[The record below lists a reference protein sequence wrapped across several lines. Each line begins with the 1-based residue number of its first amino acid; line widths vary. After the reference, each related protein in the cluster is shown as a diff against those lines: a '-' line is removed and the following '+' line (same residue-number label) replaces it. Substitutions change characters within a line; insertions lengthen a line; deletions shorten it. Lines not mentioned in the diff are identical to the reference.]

1 MFVLRWLSRLPFPVL
16 YAFSDFLFFISYYL
30 IGYRKA
36 LVQRNLRNS
45 FPEKSEAEIK
55 RIQKDFYHNLCDYVV
70 ETIKLL
76 SITPEELK
84 RRLVYKNPEIVKQF
98 SDKNQSI
105 LLLTSHQFNWEW
117 LLASGCLYLPLGVD
131 FVYQA
136 QSNKTFNEFSLLG
149 RTRFGAFPVERSQV
163 GREAIKRKGVLRG
176 IAVVADQFPGHFHN
190 KKYWTQ
196 FLNQK
201 TAFFLGLGQLA
212 FLTQYPAVFFGVKKI
227 KRGYYEAEGFVVSQ
241 PPYGRESQQIVE
253 DYIQA
258 TERIIKQQPEG
269 WLWSHNRWKTQTESD

>member
-16 YAFSDFLFFISYYL
+16 YAFSDFLFFVSYYL

-36 LVQRNLRNS
+36 LVRRNLLNS
-45 FPEKSEAEIK
+45 FNEKSEAEIK
-55 RIQKDFYHNLCDYVV
+55 RIQKDFYHNLCDYAV

-131 FVYQA
+131 FVYQT
-136 QSNKTFNEFSLLG
+136 QSNKTFNEFSLLS

-163 GREAIKRKGVLRG
+163 GREAIKRKDVLRG
-176 IAVVADQFPGHFHN
+176 IAVIADQFPGHFHN

-196 FLNQK
+196 FLNQN

-241 PPYGRESQQIVE
+241 PPYERESQQIVE

-258 TERIIKQQPEG
+258 TERIIKQQPAG

>member
-16 YAFSDFLFFISYYL
+16 YTFSDFLFFIAYYL

-36 LVQRNLRNS
+36 LVRRNLRNS
-45 FPEKSEAEIK
+45 FPEKYEAEIK
-55 RIQKDFYHNLCDYVV
+55 SIQKDFYHNLCDYAV

-84 RRLVYKNPEIVKQF
+84 QRLVYKNPEIVKQF
-98 SDKNQSI
+98 SDKNQSV

-117 LLASGCLYLPLGVD
+117 LLASGCLYLPVSVD
-131 FVYQA
+131 FVYQV

-149 RTRFGAFPVERSQV
+149 RTRFGAFPIERSQV
-163 GREAIKRKGVLRG
+163 GREAIKRKDVLRG
-176 IAVVADQFPGHFHN
+176 IADVADQFPGHFHN

-258 TERIIKQQPEG
+258 TERIIKQQPAG
-269 WLWSHNRWKTQTESD
+269 WLWSHNRWKTQPGSD

>member
-1 MFVLRWLSRLPFPVL
+1 MLVLRWLSRIPFPVL

-36 LVQRNLRNS
+36 LVRRNLRNS

-55 RIQKDFYHNLCDYVV
+55 RIQKDFYHNLCDYAV

-76 SITPEELK
+76 AITPEELK

-131 FVYQA
+131 FVYQT
-136 QSNKTFNEFSLLG
+136 QSNKTFNEFSLLS

-163 GREAIKRKGVLRG
+163 GREAIKRKDVLRG
-176 IAVVADQFPGHFHN
+176 IAVIADQFPGHFHN

-201 TAFFLGLGQLA
+201 TAFFFGLGQLA

-258 TERIIKQQPEG
+258 TERIIKQQPAG
-269 WLWSHNRWKTQTESD
+269 WLWSHNRWKIQTESD

>member
-45 FPEKSEAEIK
+45 FPDKSEAEIK
-55 RIQKDFYHNLCDYVV
+55 RIQKDFYHNLCDYAV

-76 SITPEELK
+76 SITPDELK

-149 RTRFGAFPVERSQV
+149 RTRFGAFPIERSQV
-163 GREAIKRKGVLRG
+163 GREAIKRKDVLRG
-176 IAVVADQFPGHFHN
+176 IAVIADQFPGHFHN

-241 PPYGRESQQIVE
+241 PPYERESQQIVE

-258 TERIIKQQPEG
+258 TERIIKQQPAG

>member
-16 YAFSDFLFFISYYL
+16 YVFSDFLFFISYYL
-30 IGYRKA
+30 IGYRKT
-36 LVQRNLRNS
+36 LVRRNLLNS
-45 FPEKSEAEIK
+45 FPDKSEAEIK
-55 RIQKDFYHNLCDYVV
+55 RIQKDFYHNLCDYAV

-84 RRLVYKNPEIVKQF
+84 LRLVYKNPEIVKQF
-98 SDKNQSI
+98 LDKNQSI

-117 LLASGCLYLPLGVD
+117 LLASGCLYLPLDVD

-136 QSNKTFNEFSLLG
+136 QSNRTFNEFSLLG
-149 RTRFGAFPVERSQV
+149 RTRFGAFPIERSQV
-163 GREAIKRKGVLRG
+163 GREAIKRKDVLRG

-212 FLTQYPAVFFGVKKI
+212 FLTQYPAVFFGIKKI

-241 PPYGRESQQIVE
+241 PPYERESQQIVE

-258 TERIIKQQPEG
+258 TERIIKQQPAG

>member
-16 YAFSDFLFFISYYL
+16 YTFSDFLFFIAYYL

-36 LVQRNLRNS
+36 LVRRNLRNS

-55 RIQKDFYHNLCDYVV
+55 SIQKDFYHNLCDYAV

-84 RRLVYKNPEIVKQF
+84 QRLVYKNPEIVKQF
-98 SDKNQSI
+98 SDKNQSV

-117 LLASGCLYLPLGVD
+117 LLASGCLYLPVSVD
-131 FVYQA
+131 FVYQV

-149 RTRFGAFPVERSQV
+149 RTRFGAFPIERSQV
-163 GREAIKRKGVLRG
+163 GREAIKRKDVLRG

-258 TERIIKQQPEG
+258 TERIIKQQPAG
-269 WLWSHNRWKTQTESD
+269 WLWSHNRWKTQPGSD

>member
-16 YAFSDFLFFISYYL
+16 YTFSDFLFFIAYYL

-36 LVQRNLRNS
+36 LVRRNLRNS

-55 RIQKDFYHNLCDYVV
+55 LIQKDFYHNLCDYAV

-98 SDKNQSI
+98 SDKNQSV

-117 LLASGCLYLPLGVD
+117 LLASGCLYLPVSVD
-131 FVYQA
+131 FVYQV

-149 RTRFGAFPVERSQV
+149 RTRFGAFPIERSQV
-163 GREAIKRKGVLRG
+163 GREAIKRKDVLRG

-212 FLTQYPAVFFGVKKI
+212 FLTQYPAVFFSVKKI
-227 KRGYYEAEGFVVSQ
+227 KRGYYEAEGFVVS
-241 PPYGRESQQIVE
+241 
-253 DYIQA
+253 
-258 TERIIKQQPEG
+258 
-269 WLWSHNRWKTQTESD
+269 